1 MAPRANLKSLCLVI
15 FFTPPSHFKLPPFK
29 KQAALRT
36 VTAQLLVVADECEK
50 SSWERDLL
58 TQKLERAEMDAK
70 ELQAKY
76 LEVNSAH
83 V

>member
-1 MAPRANLKSLCLVI
+1 MNA
-15 FFTPPSHFKLPPFK
+15 
-29 KQAALRT
+29 QAALRT
-36 VTAQLLVVADECEK
+36 VTAQLLVVASQCEK

-76 LEVNSAH
+76 LEVNTVRFSLS
-83 V
+83 VIKI